1 MKIALVVTSS
11 NDLPDIIKNQKYFL
25 ECDIFLSVFNKPL
38 VNTIENVK
46 DIVYV
51 GTTWGQSR
59 NFMYK
64 YIKKNM
70 EIFTIILYLLMMIY

>member
-64 YIKKNM
+64 YIKKK
-70 EIFTIILYLLMMIY
+70 IWRYLRLFYIY